1 MIRTYFPEPDTI
13 KFYYKVSSEPNYD
26 YLQFNINDNEILK
39 KSGEIP
45 WNKQAIPVPAGFNK
59 MEWIYKKDNSVSQGA
74 DGAWIDM
81 IDFSESAIIKYIQK
95 DLEVAKIVTPEQKDV
110 YGKEP
115 VTVKVLNVGRDTLN
129 GFNLAYS
136 INGKMPV
143 VQNFE
148 NKLIPYQDSVTV
160 TFDKRADL
168 DLSGTYDILVFGHE
182 NEDDYL
188 LNDTLMISIENT
200 EIEESVNIFPNPF
213 TDRLNI
219 IINSK
224 VYRDVSIS
232 LTNVSGKKVYTE
244 NTELVEG
251 ENEISVNTDHLS
263 PALYI
268 LNISG
273 AGLSRAYPLIKLK
286 L

>member
-1 MIRTYFPEPDTI
+1 
-13 KFYYKVSSEPNYD
+13 
-26 YLQFNINDNEILK
+26 
-39 KSGEIP
+39 
-45 WNKQAIPVPAGFNK
+45 
-59 MEWIYKKDNSVSQGA
+59 
-74 DGAWIDM
+74 M

>member
-1 MIRTYFPEPDTI
+1 
-13 KFYYKVSSEPNYD
+13 
-26 YLQFNINDNEILK
+26 
-39 KSGEIP
+39 
-45 WNKQAIPVPAGFNK
+45 
-59 MEWIYKKDNSVSQGA
+59 
-74 DGAWIDM
+74 
-81 IDFSESAIIKYIQK
+81 
-95 DLEVAKIVTPEQKDV
+95 
-110 YGKEP
+110 
-115 VTVKVLNVGRDTLN
+115 
-129 GFNLAYS
+129 
-136 INGKMPV
+136 
-143 VQNFE
+143 
-148 NKLIPYQDSVTV
+148 V

-273 AGLSRAYPLIKLK
+273 AGLSKAYPLIKLK